1 MDGKLILSFRV
12 WTGAAYE
19 WSRAWTDH
27 LAENPVDLLSLKL
40 DDSGQ
45 GYGGFYPDVAT
56 IRLKNENRFWDRL
69 TKTAPLLAAG
79 TDPYRTGFRGRLVR
93 LTEVT
98 SGTERI
104 LFTGAVD
111 GLKISSQGGAELS
124 IVGLQRLAMD
134 QKADA
139 AKVDDATAYGEWVAA
154 PGALYRD
161 RTAIG
166 NGGYDAD
173 CYRHKRVKACFER
186 TKMARMDA
194 SVVVEN
200 IKLSTFDSRRTV
212 TAVSLPEGI
221 SFQGFVWGAP
231 SGELAYAVG
240 TVTGS
245 ASLYEFNYATGEV
258 RLLVGLLGNLG
269 EVAWCGLFY
278 SADVGTA
285 GAVGIPIWD
294 TVTGYPWYKV
304 WDIGTELL
312 SHSIRMDSFA
322 ATLPST
328 GSPSS
333 HLRFD
338 EFLMWTAGR
347 KGTAS
352 GHRGTLWF
360 IMDVEDY
367 ANGPTS
373 PNGDNRLVE
382 IDPWDF
388 LTWPAVEND
397 SLATYNGGGS
407 PYALWPAACG
417 DRASQNPIPA
427 AILPG
432 DIDVYIYG
440 NEPQV
445 PDWTGHT
452 RIYKCA
458 LVSGTWQAVVS
469 FRTLYG
475 YTQFGNLA
483 ASTSYLFFTCNAVAG
498 NGPQSIRSVDLATG
512 ATSNIREPEYW
523 PGTSNGG
530 VAYTTTRPIAGPQ
543 FAHNYSDDRLYYLT
557 GNAVTPTN
565 FNPRLRSLDAT
576 SNTTAPSDENVNPA
590 GASVGDP
597 PTDQANSA
605 QVGTSLRVR
614 YSTAWELHGVL
625 VSPLEAD
632 VVMSYS
638 SSYYPCVPLFDVRG
652 KTLWE
657 VRRQLAAACN
667 AYFAYDGEGNL
678 RLFARA
684 GATLINPWPTEEPTV
699 ESLGLTEVVNRLSAI
714 PYRVT
719 TASDS
724 REAEVISQAVGSG
737 STGVVVNI
745 KTGRV
750 ATTRTF
756 RLTFT
761 AGSPVKDYS
770 VDELIAGVWTNI
782 GTGDRNTTFTTSSAF
797 TLSPD
802 CFAGTFI
809 AGDTF
814 TFVAYC
820 LLATLEQ
827 QAAYNKIEVA
837 DTASETLWGRTE
849 HSLDFPFLP
858 RAQTIDVLTKIL
870 TWTSRPHRQF
880 TIGVEAYR
888 YVGLLE
894 QRNLVSARETYAA
907 MAVGWT
913 RKFAKSPRKR
923 LTLLEA

>member
-212 TAVSLPEGI
+212 TAVSLPEGV

-278 SADVGTA
+278 SADAGTG

-294 TVTGYPWYKV
+294 TVTGYPWLKV
-304 WDIGTELL
+304 FDLATETL
-312 SHSIRMDSFA
+312 SESIRMDLFA
-322 ATLPST
+322 ATLPAS
-328 GSPSS
+328 GSIGAT
-333 HLRFD
+333 LLFD
-338 EFLMWTAGR
+338 EFLFWAPGR
-347 KGTAS
+347 ANG
-352 GHRGTLWF
+352 GVRGTLWF
-360 IMDVEDY
+360 LVDSYDY
-367 ANGPTS
+367 GVTAGKV
-373 PNGDNRLVE
+373 DNRLVE
-382 IDPWDF
+382 IDPWSF
-388 LTWPAVEND
+388 LTWPAILND
-397 SLATYNGGGS
+397 SLNA
-407 PYALWPAACG
+407 YAGMLRAIWPAACG
-417 DRASQNPIPA
+417 DASAMNPIPA
-427 AILPG
+427 AVAPG
-432 DIDVYIYG
+432 DITIYIFANLTGAPLG
-440 NEPQV
+440 NY
-445 PDWTGHT
+445 HT
-452 RIYKCA
+452 NIFKMV
-458 LVSGTWQAVVS
+458 LSGGSW
-469 FRTLYG
+469 
-475 YTQFGNLA
+475 LA
-483 ASTSYLFFTCNAVAG
+483 ASMVHSYSGITRFGCLAETPVGLLFTRSLSSIAQEQIVSKVFADFGSNSIFTV
-498 NGPQSIRSVDLATG
+498 
-512 ATSNIREPEYW
+512 RETEYW
-523 PGTSNGG
+523 PGTQG
-530 VAYTTTRPIAGPQ
+530 YTTVHPYAGPQ
-543 FAHNYSDDRLYYLT
+543 FVYNYEDDRIYYGT
-557 GNAVTPTN
+557 GNVISATN
-565 FNPRLRSLDAT
+565 WNTRLRSIDAT
-576 SNTTAPSDENVNPA
+576 SNTTAARDENVNPA

-597 PTDQANSA
+597 PTDQANSM
-605 QVGTSLRVR
+605 QVGTALRVR
-614 YSTAWELHGVL
+614 YQTAWELHGVL
-625 VSPLEAD
+625 VSPLESD

-699 ESLGLTEVVNRLSAI
+699 DSLGLTEVVNRLSAI

-724 REAEVISQAVGSG
+724 REAEVISQAVGTG

-756 RLTFT
+756 RIVFT
-761 AGSPVKDYS
+761 SCAPGGGGVGGRFDYS
-770 VDELIAGVWTNI
+770 VDELIAGLWTNLGAGEI
-782 GTGDRNTTFTTSSAF
+782 STPFIYTAF

-802 CFAGTFI
+802 CFAGNFVN
-809 AGDTF
+809 GDTF
-814 TFVAYC
+814 TFVTYC

-849 HSLDFPFLP
+849 RGLDFPFLP

-894 QRNLVSARETYAA
+894 QRSLVSARETYAA

-913 RKFAKSPRKR
+913 RKFSKSPRKR